1 MRSIGSKRTLF
12 LQVLL
17 HDSIAVSG
25 GHMCF
30 EIPPLALATT
40 STRVE
45 GRSWKTKSRTVVAWA
60 SQDSSF
66 PGSSFSSPAV
76 TSAARSRA
84 VATSQRVLDKLER
97 PCLCAKF
104 KILMHYTSHQKDRQ
118 LSELYPFS
126 LFFILNR
133 NLIAQFLVMSHL
145 RALLLARLTCWQ
157 KISYS

>member
-84 VATSQRVLDKLER
+84 VATSQRVFDKLKDHIF
-97 PCLCAKF
+97 CAKF
-104 KILMHYTSHQKDRQ
+104 KILMHYTSHQKDRH
-118 LSELYPFS
+118 LSELYPFP
-126 LFFILNR
+126 LFFIFNR
-133 NLIAQFLVMSHL
+133 NLIAQFLVISHL

-157 KISYS
+157 IN